1 MGAQLRGRCGHI
13 VLSPLPTLARSRPT
27 GDPRN
32 GLAASSIS
40 RSSAATTAT
49 QRHPARSR
57 PIPGPPAYP
66 RPPPASPAPGLTEP
80 IAERLA
86 ERADAADTRRLGHP
100 DGWTPDGWTMDA
112 GHPTAWTPDGLD
124 TGRLDTR
131 RLDTGRLDTGRL
143 DHGRRPPGRLD
154 RGRLDRR
161 ADAKQW
167 ARAGAGRRTGVLAF
181 PTSAT
186 TLPISDR
193 RPRIRRGRRRLR
205 RSATRTAWR

>member
-1 MGAQLRGRCGHI
+1 M
-13 VLSPLPTLARSRPT
+13 TTMDRSRRTESGRQP
-27 GDPRN
+27 
-32 GLAASSIS
+32 AI
-40 RSSAATTAT
+40 RSSAPWRHGRTAT
-49 QRHPARSR
+49 RQVRPHRAQPASDTGSVATDGRPSQRPSRLVDQSVERGHSRNPTTPGQIAADTWPA
-57 PIPGPPAYP
+57 GLP

-80 IAERLA
+80 TAERLA
-86 ERADAADTRRLGHP
+86 ERADAADT
-100 DGWTPDGWTMDA
+100 
-112 GHPTAWTPDGLD
+112 
-124 TGRLDTR
+124 GRLDTR
-131 RLDTGRLDTGRL
+131 RLDTGRL